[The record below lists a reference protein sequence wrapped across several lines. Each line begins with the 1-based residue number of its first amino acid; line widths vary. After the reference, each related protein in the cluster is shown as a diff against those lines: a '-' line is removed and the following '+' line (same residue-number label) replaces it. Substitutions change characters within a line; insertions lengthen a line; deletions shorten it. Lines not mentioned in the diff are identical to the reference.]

1 MCHKT
6 NPTCNTSEGKFTQRW
21 KWKCKNNRWD
31 EWMRFKKNHLHLT
44 IAEQFHLNWVAVTFC
59 QWNPAPQAEG
69 AWPSTLCFM
78 SEQAHKSQRE
88 GKTWGG
94 GATFSYVG
102 VRGGGSFS
110 SEHDKVTNKSLWSPA
125 PRLWTCISKKHAEES
140 SRGPN
145 SQSIRRLRHA
155 HISLYLVIK
164 LDHRLQ
170 TRTCSPPLQDAE
182 APRGTSL
189 SSPSWRKTWNIT
201 CQKKPFTNQ
210 RMLFFRVF
218 RLRLKKTRKY
228 SFNKVTNWYFIA
240 VCCQIFSGFPV
251 FRNVTYLKFILKNK
265 RGLYKYTPRVSKD
278 T

>member
-1 MCHKT
+1 
-6 NPTCNTSEGKFTQRW
+6 
-21 KWKCKNNRWD
+21 
-31 EWMRFKKNHLHLT
+31 MRFKKNHLHLT

-170 TRTCSPPLQDAE
+170 TRTCSPLRRHGEPVYQVHHE
-182 APRGTSL
+182 GRPETSPVKRN
-189 SSPSWRKTWNIT
+189 PSQING
-201 CQKKPFTNQ
+201 CCFSE
-210 RMLFFRVF
+210 
-218 RLRLKKTRKY
+218 Y
-228 SFNKVTNWYFIA
+228 SDFV
-240 VCCQIFSGFPV
+240 
-251 FRNVTYLKFILKNK
+251 
-265 RGLYKYTPRVSKD
+265 
-278 T
+278 